1 MDAHVKA
8 SITLGSTE
16 EALKAIEELK
26 KAQDFEL
33 MSLLKEREELV
44 AKHEKLKA
52 EHKVNV
58 DKAKIR
64 AQALGTN
71 PLASERLSDQSE
83 ISALDM
89 PAFARPQPPR
99 KNTHQHQQQHQ
110 QQHQHQHQHQHA
122 PLPPD
127 SAKRGSAAFKLHEI
141 ALKSS
146 AKTMP
151 VRSNEKAPPRHSA
164 AFSAMAHALSAQG
177 QPGHSPSHPSGHAPP
192 QLPQP
197 SQGRLAP
204 SPAHPRPNPQAHAGA
219 SSPVGSPILH
229 WSPQPAQVDLM
240 VQAGGI
246 TPTGMFC

>member
-83 ISALDM
+83 ISALDN
-89 PAFARPQPPR
+89 PVFARPHPPR
-99 KNTHQHQQQHQ
+99 KNAP
-110 QQHQHQHQHQHA
+110 QHQHQHQHQHA
-122 PLPPD
+122 PPMPD
-127 SAKRGSAAFKLHEI
+127 APKRGSAACKLHEI

-164 AFSAMAHALSAQG
+164 AFSAMAHALAAQG
-177 QPGHSPSHPSGHAPP
+177 QPGHGPSHPSGHVPP
-192 QLPQP
+192 QLPHP
-197 SQGRLAP
+197 SQGRPAP
-204 SPAHPRPNPQAHAGA
+204 SPTHPRPPPQAHGGA